1 MDSMTPDQLLQEKV
15 DLQSALLQFE
25 HLFGHPETTEEK
37 SLVKDVYDRY
47 RSVKRYVRRSSSI
60 RSKDPLE
67 LETIPEDLEMPLT
80 LASPQVC
87 PFFVSKKY
95 TLSRQIISDY
105 IQTEEQL

>member
-1 MDSMTPDQLLQEKV
+1 MFHFRAVAGRPYDLDSMTPEQLLQEKV

-25 HLFGHPETTEEK
+25 HLFGHPESIEEK
-37 SLVKDVYDRY
+37 ALVKDVYDRY

-80 LASPQVC
+80 LASPQV
-87 PFFVSKKY
+87 
-95 TLSRQIISDY
+95 
-105 IQTEEQL
+105 